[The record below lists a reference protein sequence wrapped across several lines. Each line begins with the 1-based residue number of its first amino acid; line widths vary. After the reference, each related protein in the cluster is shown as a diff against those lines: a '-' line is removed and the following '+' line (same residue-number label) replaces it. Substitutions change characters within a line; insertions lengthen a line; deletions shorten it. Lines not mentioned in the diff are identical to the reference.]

1 MPTPEYHA
9 KLSPSSAARWINCPP
24 SMRLGESIP
33 DKSSEDAERG
43 RLAHSIAELKAR
55 KKFFTMSK
63 RTYTSQLNKLQAN
76 PFYEKIMDDNT
87 DAYVEELTEHAMTF
101 KMSPVF
107 APEIEVPIGLITSE
121 KKDPAVTG
129 KPEDADKPAGGTA
142 DCIQIGEGVLWV
154 TDYKNGSGIPVSAE
168 DNPQMKLYALGA
180 LALYHPFYGDSIHTV
195 RMTIVQPALNNVS
208 TWETTRDALE
218 AWGRDVVAPAAAL
231 AWAGEGELKP
241 GEWCKS
247 HFCPIRATCRA
258 RANSALSLEE
268 FKRSLPATL
277 SPTETADVLRRG
289 ELLAAWYSDVKD
301 YALDE
306 LLKGNDIPGYKVVEG
321 RGSREWDDL
330 DAAFADLSTRGVAE
344 AMLWERKPVTPPA
357 LEKALGKK
365 SFEETA
371 GNHVVKKP
379 GKPALA
385 PEPDKRPPYN
395 PALAAFGAPS
405 NG

>member
-9 KLSPSSAARWINCPP
+9 LLSPSSAARWINCPA
-24 SMRLGESIP
+24 SVRLSENIPGET
-33 DKSSEDAERG
+33 SSYAEAG

-55 KKFFTMSK
+55 KKFFATSK
-63 RTYTSQLNKLQAN
+63 RSFTSQLKKLQEN
-76 PFYEKIMDDNT
+76 PLYEKIMDDHT

-101 KMSPVF
+101 KEPPFIALETEIPV
-107 APEIEVPIGLITSE
+107 GLITGEQKGDGS
-121 KKDPAVTG
+121 PS
-129 KPEDADKPAGGTA
+129 GGTA

-168 DNPQMKLYALGA
+168 NNPQMMLYALAA
-180 LALYHPFYGDSIHTV
+180 LILYRPFYGDTIHTV
-195 RMTIVQPALNNVS
+195 RMTIEQPALNNVS

-218 AWGRDVVAPAAAL
+218 AWGREVVAPAAEKAR
-231 AWAGEGELKP
+231 AGDSDPNP

-268 FKRSLPATL
+268 FKHSLPATL
-277 SPTETADVLRRG
+277 TPAEVANVLARG

-306 LLKGNDIPGYKVVEG
+306 LLKGNEIPDWKVVEG
-321 RGSREWDDL
+321 RGSREWDNL
-330 DAAFADLSTRGVAE
+330 DTTFADFNTRGIPD

-365 SFEETA
+365 PFEEMA

-385 PEPDKRPPYN
+385 PESDKRPPYN
-395 PALAAFGAPS
+395 PALAAFGVPS

>member
-9 KLSPSSAARWINCPP
+9 LLSPSSAARWLNCPA
-24 SMRLGESIP
+24 SVRLSESIP
-33 DKSSEDAERG
+33 EETSSYSEAG

-55 KKFFTMSK
+55 KKFFATSK
-63 RTYTSQLNKLQAN
+63 RSFTSQLNKLQAN
-76 PFYEKIMDDNT
+76 PLYEKVMDDHT
-87 DAYVEELTEHAMTF
+87 DAYVDELTEHAMTF
-101 KMSPVF
+101 KEPPF
-107 APEIEVPIGLITSE
+107 IALETEVPIGLITGE
-121 KKDPAVTG
+121 KKGDGNPS
-129 KPEDADKPAGGTA
+129 GGTA

-180 LALYHPFYGDSIHTV
+180 LALYRPFYGDTLHTV
-195 RMTIVQPALNNVS
+195 RMTIEQPALNNIS
-208 TWETTRDALE
+208 TWETTREDLE

-231 AWAGEGELKP
+231 AWAGEGEPNP

-247 HFCPIRATCRA
+247 HFCPVRAACRA
-258 RANSALSLEE
+258 RANNALSLEE
-268 FKRSLPATL
+268 FKRSLPETL

-330 DAAFADLSTRGVAE
+330 DAAFADLAAQGVEE

-371 GNHVVKKP
+371 GNHVVKKS

-385 PEPDKRPPYN
+385 PESDKRPPYN